1 MFNPKSPTTG
11 AWVRNR
17 CLRVVVLLVVLVA
30 ASLAVPGPAFAST
43 TIQNPSFEGSLSP
56 WTTYKSFDGPI
67 IWSNTQWHRSGTLSA
82 GITCPSSDPVKWAM
96 VSQRIGGVEA
106 GHMYTLG
113 SWFVTDRNRDAVQ
126 MEFYFYDQNGR
137 ALAVSEV
144 VDGSQWSAGADSWT
158 PMRVTAT
165 APAGATGASIHLL
178 LHGGTYNGGGS
189 TGGCVVFDDV
199 TMVEQMPVIDSIT
212 PASGYVGQTVVVNG
226 RYFGTTEGQVW
237 FGLDQRYPATV
248 ISWSDTQVSVVVPPE
263 VLDNGPTPVTV
274 ENETGESLESVYYNV
289 VQTPPAALSVVGAV
303 SLSPGPYAVGDTIT
317 GFFVVKN
324 TGGESGTWS
333 PIGLALRGPSGE
345 NRDGGASVMMVTLDP
360 GESTTVGFSRQLDVA
375 GNWTGFV
382 SGQRPSGVWES
393 PAGATVAFTVAARV
407 IPANGTPTTPG
418 SISTLHHGRSF
429 TVVGFII
436 KHTAGT
442 SPVTL
447 QFYRYQSGHWVLRKS
462 TTAKASTVLT
472 FSKYS
477 DSTSVPYS
485 GKWRVRAR
493 HKVGTHYRYSG
504 YRTFTAS

>member
-1 MFNPKSPTTG
+1 
-11 AWVRNR
+11 
-17 CLRVVVLLVVLVA
+17 
-30 ASLAVPGPAFAST
+30 
-43 TIQNPSFEGSLSP
+43 
-56 WTTYKSFDGPI
+56 
-67 IWSNTQWHRSGTLSA
+67 
-82 GITCPSSDPVKWAM
+82 
-96 VSQRIGGVEA
+96 
-106 GHMYTLG
+106 
-113 SWFVTDRNRDAVQ
+113 
-126 MEFYFYDQNGR
+126 
-137 ALAVSEV
+137 
-144 VDGSQWSAGADSWT
+144 
-158 PMRVTAT
+158 
-165 APAGATGASIHLL
+165 
-178 LHGGTYNGGGS
+178 
-189 TGGCVVFDDV
+189 
-199 TMVEQMPVIDSIT
+199 
-212 PASGYVGQTVVVNG
+212 
-226 RYFGTTEGQVW
+226 
-237 FGLDQRYPATV
+237 
-248 ISWSDTQVSVVVPPE
+248 
-263 VLDNGPTPVTV
+263 
-274 ENETGESLESVYYNV
+274 
-289 VQTPPAALSVVGAV
+289 VGAV

-360 GESTTVGFSRQLDVA
+360 DESTTVGFSRQLDVA